1 MKNTWNSLSIR
12 HKILSIIVLT
22 ILLVAITIFPVVS
35 RLTKDALE
43 HQQRENLLSVKN
55 LVTKLFADYQQ
66 KVTNY
71 TKLFSND
78 REIKDSLFYY
88 VELAGEREHPLRAA
102 NRLFKS
108 FDVSSIEIGD
118 SRGRM
123 VAAAEASGKHDID
136 RSDDPLI
143 RKALKGE
150 TASGI
155 MLAEKGFIIRAS
167 APIFYN
173 ENQIIGTITAGIL
186 LDDALLAK
194 IRVLSN
200 TDLVISDTAGKIVS
214 STVKQGVEPS
224 AHYDRGQVSP
234 APGSHELVMT
244 FPLSDVSGIV
254 VGNVTILQE
263 DRLPGI
269 LARTQVILS
278 VLLLTILVVSAI
290 LLFIT
295 FKKLMRPVVS
305 LKEGAERIGKGE
317 FSHRIAVE
325 SKDEIGE
332 LSEGFNK
339 MAMNLER
346 LRDVEERL
354 SRAERLAAIG
364 TFAAGIAHEINNP
377 IGNVIGI
384 AKLLKKN
391 ALDTDTSEDI
401 DTIVKNAERCA
412 RITRDLLAYSRQ
424 SPPKREMASL
434 SGLIDDV
441 VQSIRGLA
449 DQKGIV
455 VRKELPE
462 GPQDLF
468 IDPLQMSQA
477 LNNILMN
484 AVQSIKTSGTVTLRS
499 SVVDNGIIEIAVT
512 DTGCGMD
519 AETKE
524 KIFYPFFTTK
534 PVGEGTG
541 LGLAIS
547 YGIVRNHGGDISL
560 ESEKSFGST
569 FRIRLPMG
577 ETSG

>member
-1 MKNTWNSLSIR
+1 MKNTWNSISIR

-22 ILLVAITIFPVVS
+22 ILLVAITIFPAVS

-78 REIKDSLFYY
+78 RELKDSLFYY

-136 RSDDPLI
+136 RSGDPLI

-214 STVKQGVEPS
+214 STLKQGIEPS
-224 AHYDRGQVSP
+224 AHKDRGQVSP

-269 LARTQVILS
+269 LARTHVILS
-278 VLLLTILVVSAI
+278 VLLLTISVVSAI

-295 FKKLMRPVVS
+295 FKKLMRPVVR

-384 AKLLKKN
+384 AKLLQKN
-391 ALDTDTSEDI
+391 TFDAETREDI

-441 VQSIRGLA
+441 VQSMRGLA

-455 VRKELPE
+455 IRKELHE

-477 LNNILMN
+477 LNNILLN
-484 AVQSIKTSGTVTLRS
+484 AVQSIKTYGTVTLRS
-499 SVVDNGIIEIAVT
+499 SVVDNGIIELVIS

-519 AETKE
+519 AETKA

-547 YGIVRNHGGDISL
+547 YGIIRNHGGDISV
-560 ESEKSFGST
+560 ESEKGTGST

>member
-1 MKNTWNSLSIR
+1 MKNTWNRLSIR
-12 HKILSIIVLT
+12 HKILAIIVLT

-35 RLTKDALE
+35 RLTKVALE
-43 HQQRENLLSVKN
+43 HQQREHLLSVQN

-78 REIKDSLFYY
+78 RETKDSLFYY
-88 VELAGEREHPLRAA
+88 SELAGEREHPLRAA

-123 VAAAEASGKHDID
+123 VAAAEDPGKYDTD
-136 RSDDPLI
+136 RSGDPLI
-143 RKALKGE
+143 KKALKGD

-155 MLAEKGFIIRAS
+155 VLAEKGFIIKAT

-173 ENQIIGTITAGIL
+173 ENQIIGTITSGIL

-194 IRVLSN
+194 IRELSN
-200 TDLVISDTAGKIVS
+200 TDLMIADMAGRIIS
-214 STVKQGVEPS
+214 STLKHGDDHVTLN
-224 AHYDRGQVSP
+224 DRGQASP
-234 APGSHELVMT
+234 APGSHELVTT
-244 FPLSDVSGIV
+244 FPLSDVSGVV
-254 VGNVTILQE
+254 VGSVTILQE

-269 LARTQVILS
+269 LARTHMVLS
-278 VLLLTILVVSAI
+278 ALLLTILVVSAI

-295 FKKLMRPVVS
+295 FKKLMRPVVL

-317 FSHRIAVE
+317 FSHRIVVE

-332 LSEGFNK
+332 LSEGFNN

-354 SRAERLAAIG
+354 SRSERLAAIG

-377 IGNVIGI
+377 LGNVIGI

-391 ALDTDTSEDI
+391 SLDAETREDI

-424 SPPKREMASL
+424 SPPKREMTSL
-434 SGLIDDV
+434 SVLIEDALQS
-441 VQSIRGLA
+441 VQGPAARKSVMI
-449 DQKGIV
+449 
-455 VRKELPE
+455 RKELHA
-462 GPQDLF
+462 DSHKLF

-477 LNNILMN
+477 LNNILLN
-484 AVQSIKTSGTVTLRS
+484 AVQSIESSGTVTIRA
-499 SVVDNGIIEIAVT
+499 SVVDDGIVEIVVS

-519 AETKE
+519 EAVRE

-547 YGIVRNHGGDISL
+547 YGIVRNHGGDITV
-560 ESEKSFGST
+560 ESGKGSGST
-569 FRIRLPMG
+569 FRIRMPIG